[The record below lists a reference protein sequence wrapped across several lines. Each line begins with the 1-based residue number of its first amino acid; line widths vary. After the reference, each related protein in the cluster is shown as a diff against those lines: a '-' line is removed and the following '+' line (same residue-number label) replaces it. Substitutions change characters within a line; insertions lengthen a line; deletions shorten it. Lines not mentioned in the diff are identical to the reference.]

1 MIKFPIIIGVLGWTI
16 LLFIICLFIKIL
28 FISKSKIMNTNQII
42 HGAIITLVLDVI
54 LLCTGIGSKIITH
67 GLIIALIILFM
78 FSVGVKIMLANCT
91 KDNEATDW
99 KAIGSYAFGAGIITI
114 VVLAIS
120 LLAIV

>member
-1 MIKFPIIIGVLGWTI
+1 MIKFPIIVGILGWTI
-16 LLFIICLFIKIL
+16 VLFIMCLFIEIL
-28 FISKSKIMNTNQII
+28 FILKSKIMNKLQFIY
-42 HGAIITLVLDVI
+42 GAIITLVLDVI

-67 GLIIALIILFM
+67 GLIIALIILFI
-78 FSVGVKIMLANCT
+78 FSVGVKIMIGNCT

-114 VVLAIS
+114 GVLTIS